1 MKMIFN
7 SSTGMAE
14 SNDKD
19 FDPVKN
25 FLDNI
30 GKDDR
35 SPTEIWESQPLANEY
50 EGLKEGNR
58 QGRRYDKP
66 LPYDIHI
73 SREGKIDADHLTNT
87 WENRINQP
95 LPEDFILGDVINE
108 DEAKEANALGMDLK
122 QYKNAR
128 EQDVPHNFLRHVFQ
142 ASIRKHAVQTGQ
154 YKNKLVGNEPTDFEN
169 KIENWEAN
177 NPSKELANITGN
189 DLEASSGFVPMRMGA
204 MNPSII
210 ASAYKKNISA
220 DDLLDAWHN
229 NGYHPLRA
237 YGYDHPIEHY
247 VSTREMGTDHD
258 QAKEILSS
266 LQFISPMVYK
276 HLTNKGIK
284 HDHIIDRLNPYKG
297 MEIAA
302 PARKSI
308 DNTKQLSDGI
318 EEAGK

>member
-1 MKMIFN
+1 MTMIFN

-14 SNDKD
+14 SNDED
-19 FDPVKN
+19 FDPVKD

-30 GKDDR
+30 GEDDR

-73 SREGKIDADHLTNT
+73 SREGKIDSDHLANT
-87 WENRINQP
+87 WKNRINQP
-95 LPEDFILGDVINE
+95 LPEDFMLGDVINE
-108 DEAKEANALGMDLK
+108 DEAKEANALGMDLQ

-128 EQDVPHNFLRHVFQ
+128 EQNVPHNFLRHVFQ
-142 ASIRKHAVQTGQ
+142 ASIRKHAVQIGQ
-154 YKNKLVGNEPTDFEN
+154 YTNKLVGNKPTYFEK
-169 KIENWEAN
+169 KIKNWEAN

-210 ASAYKKNISA
+210 SSAYKNNISA

-229 NGYHPLRA
+229 SGYHPLRE

-247 VSTREMGTDHD
+247 VSTRATGTNHD

-284 HDHIIDRLNPYKG
+284 HDQIIERLNPYKG
-297 MEIAA
+297 VEIAPPSNKA
-302 PARKSI
+302 V
-308 DNTKQLSDGI
+308 DTTKKLTSG
-318 EEAGK
+318 EE